1 MLFRSWLV
9 QFITGND
16 DNILLLPITNLFTKE
31 NNETAYLSK
40 FINNLLRNH
49 NIQTSIFKETH
60 STIYYT
66 DHYNLS
72 ETEILILESMLF
84 NYIDSL
90 GEIVKRNKYIEFR
103 GFEDLTPNEI
113 FQLID
118 SQPVEKE
125 NSEINLSYNTNSSK
139 NSSASSKKVEHDLFG
154 ILPEQEVEQITEI
167 LKRKNLMVL
176 THTYVKRVLLESGVA
191 VGVEVKN
198 KNGQTEIYNC
208 NKEVIVSAGTI
219 QSPQILMLSGIGD
232 VDRKSVV

>member
-1 MLFRSWLV
+1 MAIGDIKNLSIRKKIEDVIKSDESYPEQITALNDIITPLLSMF
-9 QFITGND
+9 QFVKFDKDILDNIIDVNLCKGEKSSYCTE

-90 GEIVKRNKYIEFR
+90 CELVKKHKYIK
-103 GFEDLTPNEI
+103 L
-113 FQLID
+113 
-118 SQPVEKE
+118 
-125 NSEINLSYNTNSSK
+125 
-139 NSSASSKKVEHDLFG
+139 
-154 ILPEQEVEQITEI
+154 
-167 LKRKNLMVL
+167 
-176 THTYVKRVLLESGVA
+176 RVL
-191 VGVEVKN
+191 
-198 KNGQTEIYNC
+198 
-208 NKEVIVSAGTI
+208 
-219 QSPQILMLSGIGD
+219 
-232 VDRKSVV
+232 